1 VREVIFCVA
10 TEDDAAIE
18 PIERAIAALSARG
31 LRARWIATGA
41 RGPNRKVQQLDAV
54 VRELATNE
62 LVVFADSDVD
72 LTGFPLSE
80 LLEPLETSYEVGA
93 VWAPPFESGRASTI
107 GDAASHAVL
116 GASLHAFP
124 VLAEIDPSGLVGKL
138 FAARVATL
146 RSIGG
151 LGELSD
157 YLGEDM
163 ELARRL
169 RERGLQPL
177 ATRTAARSLAE
188 GRTLS
193 STARRYARW
202 IAVVRAQR
210 PHLLPTYPL
219 FFFGTLPFVLLA
231 LALAV
236 SGIVGVAAAASSAL
250 FVSTT
255 RLLVARIAHH
265 RTGRNC
271 SLPRLAARALMA
283 DAVMAAAWLL
293 ALSSRNF
300 EWRGLPLAIEPGG
313 RLVARTGP

>member
-1 VREVIFCVA
+1 
-10 TEDDAAIE
+10 
-18 PIERAIAALSARG
+18 
-31 LRARWIATGA
+31 
-41 RGPNRKVQQLDAV
+41 
-54 VRELATNE
+54 
-62 LVVFADSDVD
+62 
-72 LTGFPLSE
+72 
-80 LLEPLETSYEVGA
+80 
-93 VWAPPFESGRASTI
+93 
-107 GDAASHAVL
+107 VL

-193 STARRYARW
+193 STTRRYARW

-231 LALAV
+231 LALAM
-236 SGIVGVAAAASSAL
+236 SSIVGVAAAGSSAL
-250 FVSTT
+250 FVSAT

-265 RTGRNC
+265 RTGRSC

-283 DAVMAAAWLL
+283 DTVMAAAWLL